1 MEIMEPL
8 DSTRR
13 LAHAHRQLVCAQCVA
28 DAAAAGLTL
37 SSHEARAHVG
47 FLVSFLRLVNEAVYI

>member
-1 MEIMEPL
+1 MEPL

-13 LAHAHRQLVCAQCVA
+13 LAHAHRQLVWAVA
-28 DAAAAGLTL
+28 DAAGLTL

-47 FLVSFLRLVNEAVYI
+47 FLVPFLRLVNEAVYI